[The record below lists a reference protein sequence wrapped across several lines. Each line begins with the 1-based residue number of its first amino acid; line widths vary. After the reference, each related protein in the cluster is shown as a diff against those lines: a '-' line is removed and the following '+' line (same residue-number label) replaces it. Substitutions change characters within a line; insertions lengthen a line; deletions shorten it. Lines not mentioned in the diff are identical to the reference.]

1 MPIIQKICG
10 MELKRISIITE
21 TFSPEINGVANTLH
35 HLVEGLLAKDIQV
48 QIIRPRH
55 PAGAIP
61 QADLQTDWVAGM
73 GIPGYGELRM
83 GLPKW
88 GEMRH
93 KLAEFAPQVIYVAT
107 EGPLGLFAVQAAR
120 QLKIPVLSG
129 FHTNFH
135 QYFKHYH
142 LGLFTPLAYRYLRH
156 FHNRTQGTL
165 VPTQQ
170 QANQLM
176 QAGFRGVEVLS
187 RGVNADLFNP
197 ARRSS
202 QLRRDWGLD
211 DDDVAVIYV
220 GRLAAEKNISLALQA
235 FQQMKHE
242 DVRVRLILVGNG
254 PLAEKLADENPGVI
268 FAGAQRGEELAKYYA
283 SADIFLF
290 PSLTDTFGNV
300 VLEAMAS
307 GLAVVAFDY
316 AAARYNIR
324 NGENGILIPFADAT
338 LFIERSHS
346 LIDQPNLLHQVRHQ
360 ARQHAETLRWES
372 IVEQFARQLRG
383 LITGDTH
390 NDTVKKS
397 VTVS

>member
-1 MPIIQKICG
+1 

-35 HLVEGLLAKDIQV
+35 HLVEGLRAKHIEV

-55 PAGAIP
+55 PAGAN
-61 QADLQTDWVAGM
+61 QQTGLQTDWVSGM
-73 GIPGYGELRM
+73 GIPGYAELRM

-88 GEMRH
+88 GQIRRQ
-93 KLAEFAPQVIYVAT
+93 LREFAPQAIYVAT
-107 EGPLGLFAVQAAR
+107 EGPLGLFAVRAAR

-135 QYFKHYH
+135 QYFQHYQ
-142 LGLFTPLAYRYLRH
+142 LGLLTPLAYRYLRH

-170 QANQLM
+170 QADELVR
-176 QAGFRGVEVLS
+176 AGFQDVQVLS
-187 RGVNADLFNP
+187 RGVNAELFNP
-197 ARRSS
+197 SKRSA
-202 QLRRDWGLD
+202 QLRRDWGLND
-211 DDDVAVIYV
+211 EDVAVIYV

-268 FAGAQRGEELAKYYA
+268 FAGAQRGEALASYYA

-324 NGENGILIPFADAT
+324 NGENGILIPFADST
-338 LFIERSHS
+338 LFAERSQS
-346 LIDQPNLLHQVRHQ
+346 LIDQPNLLHQVRQQ
-360 ARQHAETLRWES
+360 ARQHAESLRWEA

-383 LITGDTH
+383 LITGDTQ
-390 NDTVKKS
+390 NGTVKKS
-397 VTVS
+397 VIVS